1 MEDCRRAVFLCLAGI
16 DERKRARLAGVIAA
30 GLRDAGLLGG
40 SVEQHYSA
48 AQVAALCGGRSSAWA
63 VRHARAGDFGP
74 VICDGGDWLIP
85 ASGVN
90 DYLARYA
97 VGVATFGKKD
107 GAESVSGSEKENANA
122 PGMNGSAGGVAAGRA
137 DVRSGGRI
145 SQVID
150 GQITVSEVV
159 AGDAA
164 GPRPEARIR
173 RGSGGGSAGDGTPE
187 MTMDLGT
194 GGITA
199 NGFHR

>member
-1 MEDCRRAVFLCLAGI
+1 MASPKNIVRVEFSALEDCRRAVFLCLDGI

-30 GLRDAGLLGG
+30 TLRDSGLLGG

-90 DYLARYA
+90 KYLSRYL
-97 VGVATFGKKD
+97 VGVATPGKKD

-122 PGMNGSAGGVAAGRA
+122 HGLAAGRA
-137 DVRSGGRI
+137 NVRSGERI

-150 GQITVSEVV
+150 GQIARLDVV

-164 GPRPEARIR
+164 GRELEARIR
-173 RGSGGGSAGDGTPE
+173 GEAGGGLPVAWR
-187 MTMDLGT
+187 LK
-194 GGITA
+194 
-199 NGFHR
+199 